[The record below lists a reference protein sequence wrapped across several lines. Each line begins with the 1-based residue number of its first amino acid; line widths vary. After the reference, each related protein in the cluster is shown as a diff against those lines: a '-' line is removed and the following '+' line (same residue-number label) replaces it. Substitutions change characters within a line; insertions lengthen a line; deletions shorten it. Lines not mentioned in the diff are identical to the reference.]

1 LRYGKVGI
9 QFLISNSRKP
19 GEQMND
25 YAHYKTTVFIDSNVI
40 LEGLA
45 LRDLPWGEIDPIGPI
60 AILLTPK
67 LLKEIDSKKQN
78 GRLAVRA
85 REFNRLV
92 TPLAINGGKITVV
105 GGPPKVD
112 VLIAECR
119 RIDWSKY
126 EELDPQEG
134 DDRIIAE
141 IIHVEGVAD
150 QNKLLISQDI
160 NPLVMA
166 KRYGLCTHHLGENWL
181 PRPEP
186 SPQEKEIA
194 KLKRQVNDFTKN
206 EPDFNIAIEFKS
218 DDLETLRVKPLSEN
232 EIEEISGAIIAA
244 NPQQSQGNS
253 SDPLY
258 RAQYDYSLDER
269 YEEYVNRTVP
279 DCVGAYHEKLQLI
292 FGQRLFSVTVKNV
305 GKVRADH
312 LNIDVQMIGGRMNS
326 KLILCLFAP
335 KGPRAKNPLTTL
347 HTGFSRPS
355 PPAPPL
361 GRHEVA
367 CDEPGRKE
375 HFSAQCEN
383 FRLGQEWKYEGVAW
397 IDPIAA
403 GEVMFAV
410 SVTAANL
417 HGIIVERLKISSTVT
432 EYDAFDLLD
441 KSSFILKKAFPLQV
455 KMSELVAA
463 RKFDSYEMDGLTK
476 KGK

>member
-1 LRYGKVGI
+1 
-9 QFLISNSRKP
+9 
-19 GEQMND
+19 MND
-25 YAHYKTTVFIDSNVI
+25 YTHYRTTVFLDSNVI

-92 TPLAINGGKITVV
+92 MPLAINGGAITVV

-141 IIHVEGVAD
+141 IIHAAGVAD

-166 KRYGLCTHHLGENWL
+166 KRYGLRTHHLGENWL

-186 SPQEKEIA
+186 SPLEKEIA
-194 KLKRQVNDFTKN
+194 KLKRQVSDFTKS
-206 EPDFNIAIEFKS
+206 EPEFEISIEFGN
-218 DDLETLRVKPLSEN
+218 DDLETIRVKPLSEK
-232 EIEEISGAIIAA
+232 EIEEISSTIIHA
-244 NPQQSQGNS
+244 NPQQSQGNL

-258 RAQYDYSLDER
+258 QVQYDYSLDKR

-279 DCVGAYHEKLQLI
+279 DSVGAFHEKLQLI
-292 FGQRLFSVTVKNV
+292 FGQRPLKVTVKNV

-326 KLILCLFAP
+326 KPILCLFAP
-335 KGPRAKNPLTTL
+335 KAPRAKNPLTNL
-347 HTGFSRPS
+347 HTGFSHPAA
-355 PPAPPL
+355 PAPTL

-367 CDEPGRKE
+367 CDEPARNDY
-375 HFSAQCEN
+375 FSAQCEN

-397 IDPIAA
+397 IDPMVA
-403 GEVMFAV
+403 GEVIFTV

-417 HGIIVERLKISSTVT
+417 HGIAVERLKISSTVT
-432 EYDAFDLLD
+432 EHHPFDLLD
-441 KSSFILKKAFPLQV
+441 TSSFILRKTFPLQA
-455 KMSELVAA
+455 KMSELIAA
-463 RKFDSYEMDGLTK
+463 RKFDSYEIDGLTK
-476 KGK
+476 KNK